1 MYNLLSI
8 TLHNKFLPG
17 QVLFFQILWFWFY
30 NRFLNKIHKI
40 LIYKIQRGVEI
51 KKRTCKS

>member
-40 LIYKIQRGVEI
+40 LIYKIR
-51 KKRTCKS
+51 